1 MVSLSHIGCIT
12 LASTEVLS
20 VLSMQLEYHNSLNI
34 HFAFIC
40 QMKEFKYQ
48 LGIHLPRKS
57 TILTDITITKNN
69 SEEKQFQTQPKLST
83 RRSNSISSNIC
94 ESQ

>member
-1 MVSLSHIGCIT
+1 
-12 LASTEVLS
+12 
-20 VLSMQLEYHNSLNI
+20 
-34 HFAFIC
+34 
-40 QMKEFKYQ
+40 MKEFKYQ

-83 RRSNSISSNIC
+83 RRSNSI
-94 ESQ
+94 